1 MHPEPIDERTV
12 VSRTRELYEAELDGD
27 LLALCVESGWCYG
40 FNPTAA
46 AIWRALA
53 EPVAVATLIDAIV
66 AEFAIDRV
74 TCLAEGSVLA
84 EGSLD
89 QVSANPVVIERY
101 LGR

>member
-46 AIWRALA
+46 AIWRSLA

-66 AEFAIDRV
+66 TEFAIDRV
-74 TCLAEGSVLA
+74 TCLAETSIALR
-84 EGSLD
+84 EL
-89 QVSANPVVIERY
+89 ERDG
-101 LGR
+101 LVRLQATQAA

>member
-1 MHPEPIDERTV
+1 MTRPVPIDGRTV

-74 TCLAEGSVLA
+74 TCLAETSIALGEL
-84 EGSLD
+84 
-89 QVSANPVVIERY
+89 ERDG
-101 LGR
+101 LVRLQATHAA